1 MSRLMYC
8 FVLFQ
13 GDYVVEKIEPL
24 VTPEDFDEIVKPMFL
39 EYFDHGSTQEVV
51 VGLHYYPNVK
61 TILKSFFLYF
71 QTPQIRSRT

>member
-1 MSRLMYC
+1 MSQLMYC

-51 VGLHYYPNVK
+51 VGLHYYPNFR
-61 TILKSFFLYF
+61 TILKKIFSLFSN
-71 QTPQIRSRT
+71 PQIRLRT

>member
-1 MSRLMYC
+1 MSWLLYC

-51 VGLHYYPNVK
+51 VGLYYYCYVRA
-61 TILKSFFLYF
+61 ILKKKLFAV
-71 QTPQIRSRT
+71 T